1 MGRKCGSLSHRGGAG
16 RMLSEQ
22 ARNMNS
28 PDEGVPVMR
37 RNRSS
42 LSLLVDGEMSDD
54 ESEEDRVEPKCTR
67 DPRQCLMDKFCRSM
81 QVLPADQE
89 HLQCDPDF
97 DGVAVSWKPTL
108 SQRITHPLNS
118 PTRTSPLASPPR
130 TSPPRTNRTKTD
142 AGGTL
147 SFIDS
152 CSPCPLRKDFSFD
165 VQDFLS
171 QGPPSQRRSFFNSDS
186 PTRLKWPGRNEV
198 EFARGKALLQTLTFD
213 TTQHTLDDLCHLA
226 LEVFILLGVREDLG
240 IAVEKLQSFILVVR
254 TRMFD
259 NPYHNFRH
267 VVDVMQTSYALAHLL
282 GTLSRLSPWEKF
294 ALAAAALC
302 HDLEHPGVSSAF
314 VSEAEELFT
323 SSYKDLLLEKHHA
336 LRAFEVM
343 VDREVDLLR
352 GLRTVKY
359 YEVRGNVNRVILAT
373 DISKHSEYL
382 AKLRAHIAH
391 SESARAAGG
400 EAVKI
405 DKHFEMELILKC
417 ADISNVV
424 KPWATARRWAVRV
437 TDEFFL
443 QGDLERSRAMPVTPA
458 CDRLTQSRV
467 PLQKGFIDG
476 LCATWFETVTTAF
489 PAFAPALNQMRAN
502 RAAWE
507 VCSEEE
513 LEACRDWADEEDPFP
528 KAEDE
533 SCHRLHRQLKVLR
546 TKAVLEHDSVGI
558 VRTVSDRD
566 LLIDPDLRAPSTIPR
581 TLSA

>member
-1 MGRKCGSLSHRGGAG
+1 
-16 RMLSEQ
+16 MLSEQ

-108 SQRITHPLNS
+108 SQRITHS
-118 PTRTSPLASPPR
+118 HSAPR
-130 TSPPRTNRTKTD
+130 TSSPRHSNTHPTSFLRRTSTST
-142 AGGTL
+142 AGTSSPARCGSPTL
-147 SFIDS
+147 SPG
-152 CSPCPLRKDFSFD
+152 SPMSGALRKSFSID
-165 VQDFLS
+165 LS
-171 QGPPSQRRSFFNSDS
+171 NDCLSMGSPQQRRSVVDS
-186 PTRLKWPGRNEV
+186 PTRLKWPGRNDA
-198 EFARGKALLQTLTFD
+198 EFARGKALLHTLTFD
-213 TTQHTLDDLCHLA
+213 TNLHTLDDLCHLA

-417 ADISNVV
+417 ADISNVL
-424 KPWATARRWAVRV
+424 KPFATAKRWAIRV
-437 TDEFFL
+437 TDEFYL
-443 QGDLERSRAMPVTPA
+443 QGDLERSRGMAVTQM
-458 CDRLTQSRV
+458 CDRGVQAPV
-467 PLQKGFIDG
+467 ALQKAFIDY
-476 LCATWFETVTTAF
+476 LCAPWYEAVAGAF
-489 PAFAPALNQMRAN
+489 PAFAPALAQMREN
-502 RAAWE
+502 RAKWE
-507 VCSEEE
+507 SYTDAE
-513 LEACRDWADEEDPFP
+513 LEGCRDWVDDVDPFP

-533 SCHRLHRQLKVLR
+533 SCHRLHRLLKVMR
-546 TKAVLEHDSVGI
+546 TRTVLE
-558 VRTVSDRD
+558 
-566 LLIDPDLRAPSTIPR
+566 APSRGIDR
-581 TLSA
+581 TASEQNRPKPTAIVHSRRTFSST